1 MVTALF
7 ALDLLILKVAAE
19 GTGRGPIGNAA
30 SMASQVVAGG
40 GFPFKGQ
47 PPGNSGDRHTRT
59 ECRQDPIKPR
69 GHLARLPVRSKSAG
83 LKV

>member
-1 MVTALF
+1 MQGN
-7 ALDLLILKVAAE
+7 E
-19 GTGRGPIGNAA
+19 GPE
-30 SMASQVVAGG
+30 AGG

-59 ECRQDPIKPR
+59 ECRQDPIKPG
-69 GHLARLPVRSKSAG
+69 GHLARQPVRSKSAG